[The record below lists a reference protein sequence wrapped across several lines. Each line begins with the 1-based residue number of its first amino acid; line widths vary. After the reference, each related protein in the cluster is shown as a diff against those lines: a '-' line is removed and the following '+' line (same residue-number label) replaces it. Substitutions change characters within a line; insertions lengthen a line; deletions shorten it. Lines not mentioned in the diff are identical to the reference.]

1 MKGLIKC
8 KPKANDDQVFS
19 LKIPMQCDQSDTE
32 IENHKEKKPNLLF
45 VTAAHRWI
53 MKYVIGNNK

>member
-1 MKGLIKC
+1 
-8 KPKANDDQVFS
+8 
-19 LKIPMQCDQSDTE
+19 MQCDQSDTE